1 MKQNRLQVVHCRTAG
16 TGGDVHTRLVDV
28 SAMNNLTAHVGAQ
41 DNEIADT
48 NKEFPA
54 TLSTETPVWR
64 VGGLFGDGAYEVL
77 EHTAAAID
85 ATYFSALPVLKDH
98 DQTEQIGIVS
108 SVSLQDRK
116 LQGTLKFSR
125 TEDGNEVATDVEDG
139 IRKSLSVG
147 YVIMQ
152 YARKIVDGVQYV
164 FVKRWMPLEVSVVA
178 VPADYN
184 AGFFRSM
191 SAHATAQEVQESVEQ
206 VESTEAF
213 SSVES
218 KVESKVEFSENLEN
232 TIDSNTDKET
242 TAEQVV
248 EQKQEVQSTQSTT
261 EQVEEVDTYA
271 ATATEIR
278 ALALE
283 LKVPDALVD
292 ESIANS
298 LTVDAFMDAVR
309 SFKQTP
315 SIKTTK
321 QSTKENKMPILI
333 NFLQAARRDAA
344 AVETSAELAGRNSK
358 LLEASGSN
366 AILVPMGR
374 TLTTTGTGTGA
385 ELVSTQEG
393 TLIDALFPQTRL
405 FQLGVQTLSGL
416 TSDLMIPKFNGGAV
430 AQWIGENPSSGV
442 SASTPGT
449 DKILLKPKTLMAKV
463 YITRQQLA
471 TAGNKDVEA
480 LVRADIMRQFAAAI
494 DSAAFNGSSD
504 GDAPVGLW
512 NTVGVN
518 TQSLATVDAKNLR
531 AGFDKIIAAN
541 ANFANLSA
549 VTSVEGAS
557 VLKDTLKNSVA
568 GATTLWEGE
577 GVTGKILGTYDGYV
591 SNLIAKDKGTGT
603 NEHVMIAGDFSQF
616 IFAQFG
622 DAMSIEMI
630 SDENLASKGLVCLV
644 AVMMCDFGVR
654 HPQSFVKF
662 TGFVPA

>member
-1 MKQNRLQVVHCRTAG
+1 MDKNRLRVVHCRTAE

-28 SAMNNLTAHVGAQ
+28 SAMNSLTAHVGAQ

-64 VGGLFGDGAYEVL
+64 VGGIFGDGAYEVL
-77 EHTAAAID
+77 EHTSAAID
-85 ATYFSALPVLKDH
+85 STYMSVLPVLKDH

-147 YVIMQ
+147 YVILQ
-152 YARKIVDGVQYV
+152 YARKIIDGVQYV
-164 FVKRWMPLEVSVVA
+164 FVKKWMPLEVSVVA

-191 SAHATAQEVQESVEQ
+191 SAPATAQEVQDSDEQ
-206 VESTEAF
+206 VESTETV
-213 SSVES
+213 SNLES
-218 KVESKVEFSENLEN
+218 SEN
-232 TIDSNTDKET
+232 TVDSNTDKET
-242 TAEQVV
+242 TIEQVV

-283 LKVPDALVD
+283 LKVPDALVN
-292 ESIANS
+292 ESITNS

-315 SIKTTK
+315 SIQIK
-321 QSTKENKMPILI
+321 QPNKENQMI
-333 NFLQAARRDAA
+333 NFLQAAKRDAA
-344 AVETSAELAGRNSK
+344 AVETSAELASRNSK

-541 ANFANLSA
+541 ANFANLAA